1 MKHLI
6 NVSLFLIIV
15 LGICS
20 CSRQKVV
27 WSDEFN
33 YTGFP
38 DSTKWSYEEG
48 FVRNHELQYYT
59 KNRTENVRVENGTLI
74 IETRKEQYKNENYES
89 ETAADWRKHRK
100 FADFTSGS
108 VITKCKQA
116 WRYGRIEVRAKLPTG
131 IGMWPAI
138 WMLGLNIDTV
148 GWPACGEIDIMENV
162 GFDPE
167 NIHGNI
173 HTAKYNHIK
182 QTNKGSK
189 ITVEKPYQLFHIYAI
204 EWSEE
209 KIDFF
214 VDDIKYFTFE
224 NENSGNDVWPFDKEH
239 YLILNIAV
247 GGSWGGQQGVD
258 DSIFPQQFVIDYV
271 RVYQK

>member
-15 LGICS
+15 WSICS
-20 CSRQKVV
+20 CSREKLV
-27 WSDEFN
+27 WSDEFD
-33 YTGFP
+33 YTGLP

-59 KNRTENVRVENGTLI
+59 TDRAENVRVENGTLI
-74 IETRKEQYKNENYES
+74 LETRKEQYKNENYET
-89 ETAADWRKHRK
+89 ETASDWRKQRE
-100 FADFTSGS
+100 FADFTSVS
-108 VITKCKQA
+108 LTTKDKQA

-138 WMLGLNIDTV
+138 WLLGKNMNIA
-148 GWPACGEIDIMENV
+148 GWPECGEIDIMENV

-167 NIHGNI
+167 IIHGNI
-173 HTAKYNHIK
+173 HTQKYNHIK
-182 QTNKGSK
+182 KTNKGSK
-189 ITVEKPYQLFHIYAI
+189 ITVEKPYQLFHTYAI

-214 VDDIKYFTFE
+214 VENTKYFSFE
-224 NENSGNDVWPFDKEH
+224 NENSGNEVWPFDKEH
-239 YLILNIAV
+239 YLILNIAI

-258 DSIFPQQFVIDYV
+258 DSIFPQQFVIDFV
-271 RVYQK
+271 RVYKK

>member
-1 MKHLI
+1 MKHFI

-15 LGICS
+15 LSICS
-20 CSRQKVV
+20 CSREKLI
-27 WSDEFN
+27 WSDEFD
-33 YTGFP
+33 YTGLP

-48 FVRNHELQYYT
+48 FVRNNELQYYT

-74 IETRKEQYKNENYES
+74 LETRKEQYKNENYET
-89 ETAADWRKHRK
+89 ETTADWRKQRE
-100 FADFTSGS
+100 FADFTSVS
-108 VITKCKQA
+108 LTTKDKQA

-138 WMLGLNIDTV
+138 WMLGLNMNTV

-167 NIHGNI
+167 IIHGNI
-173 HTAKYNHIK
+173 HTKKYNHI
-182 QTNKGSK
+182 QNTNKGSK
-189 ITVEKPYQLFHIYAI
+189 ITVEKPYQLFYTYAI

-214 VDDIKYFTFE
+214 VDDTKYFSFE
-224 NENSGNDVWPFDKEH
+224 NERSGNDVWPFDKEH

-271 RVYQK
+271 RVYK